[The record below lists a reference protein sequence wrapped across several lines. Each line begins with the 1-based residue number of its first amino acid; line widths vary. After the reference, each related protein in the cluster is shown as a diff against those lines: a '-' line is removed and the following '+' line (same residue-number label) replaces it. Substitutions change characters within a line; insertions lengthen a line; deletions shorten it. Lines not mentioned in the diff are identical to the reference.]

1 MKKKILSSYP
11 FRLEIVSNQD
21 KGENLIWK
29 EEEKMAKK
37 GKNDSQSQLTL
48 AHSCT
53 RFPCYLG
60 MEINTKTQCNE
71 QQQRL
76 SSWAIN

>member
-1 MKKKILSSYP
+1 M
-11 FRLEIVSNQD
+11 N
-21 KGENLIWK
+21 
-29 EEEKMAKK
+29 
-37 GKNDSQSQLTL
+37 L

-60 MEINTKTQCNE
+60 MEINRSMQRLNE

-76 SSWAIN
+76 SSWAINYNELRLKQTCCLTHLRQKCVNAMKFDKSKIKRRVVVLKF